1 MSLWAISPYLR
12 SWALEL
18 QPVPK
23 DPPVISLTLNFQPIS
38 TSITSSLSYV
48 RIIKLI
54 TVHQHQQHQQ
64 LKFIHHIHT
73 NLANVYTSKNLP
85 FQELANNLAQPSSA
99 IYWIEHGSRWR
110 HLTELS
116 AMRNC
121 VPASF
126 SYWIPSPGRRPYT
139 THLLQ

>member
-1 MSLWAISPYLR
+1 MRGL
-12 SWALEL
+12 
-18 QPVPK
+18 K
-23 DPPVISLTLNFQPIS
+23 DPPVIFLTLNFQPIS

-99 IYWIEHGSRWR
+99 IY
-110 HLTELS
+110 
-116 AMRNC
+116 
-121 VPASF
+121 
-126 SYWIPSPGRRPYT
+126 
-139 THLLQ
+139 